1 MVRTLSLTVSLA
13 FSLLIVRQASAVSI
27 SPVDLDGLGT
37 GSPVGLVLISDFTA
51 AAPPPASTGTAESRV
66 FSDGTNYFYTQTVT
80 PTGNVNIVF
89 STEFDVTDFTG
100 VAGWSFSEAGA
111 AGGDGTDSDFRIE
124 HLDVGG
130 QMVWAPRLDGALGA
144 GWNAS
149 EPITFFFASTKPPTI
164 KDYNL
169 YSLMPVEVGT
179 AQGLAP
185 VPEPGS
191 IALFGSGLVGLYTA
205 MRRRRSLKM

>member
-1 MVRTLSLTVSLA
+1 M
-13 FSLLIVRQASAVSI
+13 F
-27 SPVDLDGLGT
+27 
-37 GSPVGLVLISDFTA
+37 
-51 AAPPPASTGTAESRV
+51 
-66 FSDGTNYFYTQTVT
+66 N
-80 PTGNVNIVF
+80 
-89 STEFDVTDFTG
+89 TEFDVTDFTG

-111 AGGDGTDSDFRIE
+111 AGGSGTASDFRIE

-130 QMVWAPRLDGALGA
+130 QLVWVAALG
-144 GWNAS
+144 GPLGSEWNAS
-149 EPITFFFASTKPPTI
+149 EPITFFFASTQPPTI

-169 YSLMPVEVGT
+169 FSLMPVEVGT

-191 IALFGSGLVGLYTA
+191 IALFGSGLVGLYAA